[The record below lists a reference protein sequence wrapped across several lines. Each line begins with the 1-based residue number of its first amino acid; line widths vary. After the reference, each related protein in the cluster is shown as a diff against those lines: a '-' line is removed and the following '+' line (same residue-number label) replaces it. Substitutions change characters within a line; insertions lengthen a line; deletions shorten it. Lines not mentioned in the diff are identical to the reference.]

1 MSRLDRVLK
10 DLCLFKT
17 RTQANHA
24 CKEGRVLVD
33 GTPARPSQSLHVGQ
47 RILIR
52 DRLGLR
58 ETEVEILRV
67 PDGQIARKEVA
78 SYALI
83 TVRRESSAL

>member
-17 RTQANHA
+17 RTQATQA

-33 GTPARPSQSLHVGQ
+33 GKPARASMSLHSGQ
-47 RILIR
+47 KILIR

-58 ETEVEILRV
+58 ETELEILRV
-67 PDGQIARKEVA
+67 PERQVPRKEVS
-78 SYALI
+78 SYATI
-83 TVRRESSAL
+83 TVRRDSSLP